1 MRKILI
7 IGTLLLFAITGCSK
21 EATSQVNNLKTE
33 TKHSVEVFGTIRA
46 LDAKN
51 TMLDFPAT
59 IEIVPWILPLITKMI
74 FCGLTLTWMYRLT

>member
-46 LDAKN
+46 LDTKN

-59 IEIVPWILPLITKMI
+59 IEIVHVRDGQRAKKVIPWLL
-74 FCGLTLTWMYRLT
+74 